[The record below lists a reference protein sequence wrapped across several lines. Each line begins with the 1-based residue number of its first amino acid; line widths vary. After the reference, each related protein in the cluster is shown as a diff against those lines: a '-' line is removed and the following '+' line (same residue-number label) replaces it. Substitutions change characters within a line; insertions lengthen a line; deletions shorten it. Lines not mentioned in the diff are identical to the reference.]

1 MQRRSFLKTAAAIL
15 PAASLQAFALDQPS
29 SASTEVHVIPGGED
43 RLGEAHSLGFST
55 ICFKVLPS
63 ETSNSLFVI
72 EHIHLT
78 GGPDLHI
85 HPHQEEYF
93 YLLEGEVVFQVG
105 DARKHL
111 HPGDSVLAPRGIS
124 HCFAATNAIPSRMII
139 AFTPA
144 GKMEQ
149 FFRETANL
157 TKAQMTPEIWAR
169 YDLTYVGPSPL
180 KDLKA

>member
-15 PAASLQAFALDQPS
+15 PAASLQAFAFDQPS
-29 SASTEVHVIPGGED
+29 PNQTEVHVVPSGED
-43 RLGEAHSLGFST
+43 RLDEDHSLGFST
-55 ICFKVLPS
+55 ILFKVLPR
-63 ETSNSLFVI
+63 ETSNGLFVI

-105 DARKHL
+105 DARTHL
-111 HPGDSVLAPRGIS
+111 NPGDSVLAPRGIP
-124 HCFAATNAIPSRMII
+124 HCFAAVGAKPGRMII

-149 FFRETANL
+149 FFRETAKL
-157 TKAQMTPEIWAR
+157 TMAHLTPEIWAR
-169 YDLTYVGPSPL
+169 YDLT
-180 KDLKA
+180 